1 MRSISRPIIV
11 FFTGFRASQKWMSR
25 KRNWVS
31 WGPRETSLKN
41 MNFSSVSDETG
52 DFPFRFIAMVW
63 DLSGSRVLVSTKK
76 RRTAYKGGGRE
87 GGETKSFKEV
97 LIDWYESI
105 ECGSL
110 SYRWFRSEKTK
121 RDGWEESPS
130 STARYNCVICVGW
143 GKVEQ
148 SNVWASCFV
157 FGVRAASDGAKK

>member
-63 DLSGSRVLVSTKK
+63 DLSGSRVLDSTKK
-76 RRTAYKGGGRE
+76 RRIAYKGGGRE
-87 GGETKSFKEV
+87 GGETKSLRRYWMIGTKV
-97 LIDWYESI
+97 LIVDRLVI
-105 ECGSL
+105 KLVAFDRRRRRGTG
-110 SYRWFRSEKTK
+110 EKN
-121 RDGWEESPS
+121 RHL
-130 STARYNCVICVGW
+130 RRLRNNCVICVGW
-143 GKVEQ
+143 G
-148 SNVWASCFV
+148 N
-157 FGVRAASDGAKK
+157 